1 MTLTGKEIQNMT
13 TTEMFP
19 KEAIEEEEQEKKNV
33 IMLTTPYGG
42 YWN

>member
-19 KEAIEEEEQEKKNV
+19 KEAIEVEERNSV
-33 IMLTTPYGG
+33 
-42 YWN
+42 NHSFR